1 MSRGTAADS
10 SAEPPASNT
19 RATNLLNAMVVD
31 VSYLVVVSSVA
42 TCASD
47 AGSPSTILTPTVTS
61 VRPGDENLRTCSP
74 RGGDP
79 RNKFENAHAP
89 SVAVAVRLP
98 CNTAVSS
105 TTATVTVRVEVSSS
119 WSRLP
124 AASRT

>member
-47 AGSPSTILTPTVTS
+47 AGNPSTILTPTVTS

-74 RGGDP
+74 RGGDLDLTVDW
-79 RNKFENAHAP
+79 
-89 SVAVAVRLP
+89 SQGRLQIRGDAFV
-98 CNTAVSS
+98 CIKGA
-105 TTATVTVRVEVSSS
+105 
-119 WSRLP
+119 LHF
-124 AASRT
+124 